1 MKDFSQ
7 YGNRPDDQWEILPWI
22 PDPRPPFK
30 IWVKPE
36 QIAPF
41 FLIPHHPYAIS
52 LLLKISD
59 RFRTEEFCRLGLTGN
74 SGDWERL
81 ARGVIREF
89 EENNSGKDLF
99 HFDSDEDVFCVYSQY
114 IDDLM
119 MLAKMI
125 RVACADEKAM
135 RTYLGKIEYIKL
147 FGRAHLRVNHRSP
160 SMKWIP
166 KMSGWP
172 PLH

>member
-1 MKDFSQ
+1 MKDLNQ
-7 YGNRPDDQWEILPWI
+7 YGNRRHEEWDILPWI
-22 PDPRPPFK
+22 PDLRPPFK

-41 FLIPHHPYAIS
+41 FLIPHHPYSIS

-59 RFRTEEFCRLGLTGN
+59 GFRKDEFSRLNLTG
-74 SGDWERL
+74 SSKDWEQL
-81 ARGVIREF
+81 VRGVIREF
-89 EENNSGKDLF
+89 EDNNSGEDLF

-125 RVACADEKAM
+125 RVACADEKTM
-135 RTYLGKIEYIKL
+135 WVYL
-147 FGRAHLRVNHRSP
+147 N
-160 SMKWIP
+160 
-166 KMSGWP
+166 MSEAAKA
-172 PLH
+172 

>member
-1 MKDFSQ
+1 MKDLNQ
-7 YGNRPDDQWEILPWI
+7 YGNRRHEEWDILPWI

-41 FLIPHHPYAIS
+41 FLIPHHPYSIS

-59 RFRTEEFCRLGLTGN
+59 GFRKDEFSRLNLTG
-74 SGDWERL
+74 SSKDWEQL
-81 ARGVIREF
+81 VRGVIREF
-89 EENNSGKDLF
+89 EENNSGEDLF

-125 RVACADEKAM
+125 RVACADEKTM
-135 RTYLGKIEYIKL
+135 WVYL
-147 FGRAHLRVNHRSP
+147 N
-160 SMKWIP
+160 
-166 KMSGWP
+166 MSEAAKA
-172 PLH
+172 

>member
-1 MKDFSQ
+1 MKDLCQ
-7 YGNRPDDQWEILPWI
+7 YGNGRRTNGKSCPGYLIRARPSK
-22 PDPRPPFK
+22 F
-30 IWVKPE
+30 WVKPE

-59 RFRTEEFCRLGLTGN
+59 GFRTEEFCRLGLTGS

-81 ARGVIREF
+81 VRGVIREF
-89 EENNSGKDLF
+89 EESNSGEDLF

-119 MLAKMI
+119 LLSKMI
-125 RVACADEKAM
+125 RAACDNEKM
-135 RTYLGKIEYIKL
+135 MGTYLGIGEVEDEK
-147 FGRAHLRVNHRSP
+147 
-160 SMKWIP
+160 
-166 KMSGWP
+166 
-172 PLH
+172 

>member
-1 MKDFSQ
+1 MKDLCQ
-7 YGNRPDDQWEILPWI
+7 YGNRRDDQWEILPWI

-36 QIAPF
+36 QITPF

-52 LLLKISD
+52 LLLKIND
-59 RFRTEEFCRLGLTGN
+59 GFRAEEFCRLGLTG
-74 SGDWERL
+74 SSKDWEQL
-81 ARGVIREF
+81 VRGVIREF
-89 EENNSGKDLF
+89 EENNSGVDLF

-125 RVACADEKAM
+125 RAACANEQTM
-135 RTYLGKIEYIKL
+135 RIYL
-147 FGRAHLRVNHRSP
+147 N
-160 SMKWIP
+160 
-166 KMSGWP
+166 MSEAVKV
-172 PLH
+172 

>member
-1 MKDFSQ
+1 MLKASVS
-7 YGNRPDDQWEILPWI
+7 YVVSISSICPA
-22 PDPRPPFK
+22 PPFGSK
-30 IWVKPE
+30 WIVYLFASALAV
-36 QIAPF
+36 IVTSTDG

-59 RFRTEEFCRLGLTGN
+59 GFRVEEFCRLGLTGS

-81 ARGVIREF
+81 VRGVIREF
-89 EENNSGKDLF
+89 EEGNSGEDLF

-125 RVACADEKAM
+125 RAACADEKTM
-135 RTYLGKIEYIKL
+135 GMYL
-147 FGRAHLRVNHRSP
+147 N
-160 SMKWIP
+160 
-166 KMSGWP
+166 MSEAAKA
-172 PLH
+172 

>member
-1 MKDFSQ
+1 MKDLFQ
-7 YGNRPDDQWEILPWI
+7 YGNRREEEWEILPWI

-30 IWVKPE
+30 IWVKPD

-41 FLIPHHPYAIS
+41 FLILHHPYAIS

-59 RFRTEEFCRLGLTGN
+59 GFQVEKFCRLGRTG
-74 SGDWERL
+74 SSKDWERL
-81 ARGVIREF
+81 VRGVIREF
-89 EENNSGKDLF
+89 EKNNSGRDLF

-125 RVACADEKAM
+125 RAACADEKTM
-135 RTYLGKIEYIKL
+135 RMYL
-147 FGRAHLRVNHRSP
+147 N
-160 SMKWIP
+160 
-166 KMSGWP
+166 MSEAAEA
-172 PLH
+172 